1 MHAGRRSCYYS
12 GVDLRFYLDPE
23 TGEPHIYGHGVSED
37 EVEEV
42 LRYPGDDFPGRRNS
56 RIALG
61 QTDAGRYLQVV
72 YVPDPDRHSLF
83 VVTAYDLRGKA
94 LAAYRSRRKRKKI

>member
-1 MHAGRRSCYYS
+1 MNI
-12 GVDLRFYLDPE
+12 RFYLDPD
-23 TGEPHIYGHGVSED
+23 TDEPHIFRHAVTEE

-42 LRYPGDDFPGRRNS
+42 LRRPGDDFPGRGDS

-61 QTDAGRYLQVV
+61 PTSAGRHLQVV
-72 YVPDPDRHSLF
+72 YVPEPEAHGVF

-94 LAAYRSRRKRKKI
+94 LAAYRRRRRRK